1 MHILRMKYRYYLY
14 KKNVKI
20 RGKEERRVSTDI
32 LLETDN
38 IKKAFGPTKALDGVS
53 IKIGTGEIRGLIGEN
68 GSGKSTLSSIVA
80 GVQKA
85 DSGAMILEGKPFE
98 PHSMVEAQRRG
109 VSMVIQEMGTIPGI
123 SVAENIFV
131 GKEKMFVR
139 RGLVGKKAMN
149 AEAASALAQIGVTG
163 IKPDLP
169 ITMLGFEDRK
179 LVEIARAMYEKPK
192 LLIIDETTTALSQRG
207 REIVYKIMRDM
218 KKENRTVLFISHDL
232 EELISVCDCVTVLR
246 DGAVAGKL
254 DKDGL
259 EPDRLRGM
267 MVGRKLTGS
276 YYRSD
281 YDGSCSEESVLEL
294 KDVTAGEV
302 LENFSCV
309 LHKGEILG
317 IGGLTDCGMHDLGR
331 AVFGVEKLIAGQV
344 TLCGTGKQILN
355 PKEAIR
361 NKIGYVSKNRDQEA
375 VITSASI
382 LDNIAL
388 PSMDLLENRFH
399 LIGTGRERQMA
410 ERGKETMHIKCN
422 SVGQLIRTLSGGN
435 KQKVVFAKWLEND
448 SEIFI
453 LDCPTRGIDIG
464 VKATMYELMYRLKKE
479 GKSMILIS
487 EELPE
492 LIGMSDR
499 IIILKD
505 GRQTG
510 EFKRDKELDE
520 QKLIPCMI

>member
-1 MHILRMKYRYYLY
+1 MEIGLAK
-14 KKNVKI
+14 
-20 RGKEERRVSTDI
+20 
-32 LLETDN
+32 N
-38 IKKAFGPTKALDGVS
+38 IKIV
-53 IKIGTGEIRGLIGEN
+53 EN
-68 GSGKSTLSSIVA
+68 A
-80 GVQKA
+80 Q
-85 DSGAMILEGKPFE
+85 M
-98 PHSMVEAQRRG
+98 PHSMVEAQRHG

-131 GKEKMFVR
+131 GKEKIFAR

-149 AEAASALAQIGVTG
+149 AEAVTALAQIGVTG
-163 IKPDLP
+163 MKPDLP
-169 ITMLGFEDRK
+169 VTMLGFEDRK

-246 DGAVAGKL
+246 DGAVAGEL
-254 DKDGL
+254 DKDGP

-281 YDGSCSEESVLEL
+281 YDGSCSEESALEL

-331 AVFGVEKLIAGQV
+331 AVFGVEKLITGQV
-344 TLCGTGKQILN
+344 ILSGNGKQIQSRLC
-355 PKEAIR
+355 
-361 NKIGYVSKNRDQEA
+361 
-375 VITSASI
+375 
-382 LDNIAL
+382 
-388 PSMDLLENRFH
+388 
-399 LIGTGRERQMA
+399 LIGPGRERQMA
-410 ERGKETMHIKCN
+410 ERGKEIMNIKCN

-505 GRQTG
+505 GKQTG